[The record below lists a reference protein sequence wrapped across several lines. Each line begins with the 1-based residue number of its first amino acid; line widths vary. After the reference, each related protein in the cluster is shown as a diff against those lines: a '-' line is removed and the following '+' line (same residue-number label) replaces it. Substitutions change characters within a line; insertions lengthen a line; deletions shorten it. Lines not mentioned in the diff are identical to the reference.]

1 MNEEVVLIARFDTPF
16 EAEEARIAL
25 EEEEIECMITDEIT
39 GDLGLLGWSNPGGV
53 KLLVR
58 AEDVKRAVAA
68 LTDTPAH
75 KDILVELTDDEKSPA
90 PAEEEAGDEE
100 S

>member
-1 MNEEVVLIARFDTPF
+1 MAEEVVLIARFDTPF

-25 EEEEIECMITDEIT
+25 EEEEIECMIADELT
-39 GDLGLLGWSNPGGV
+39 GDLGLIGWSNPGGI

-58 AEDVKRAVAA
+58 AEDVERAVAA
-68 LTDTPAH
+68 LADTPAR
-75 KDILVELTDDEKSPA
+75 KDLVVEP
-90 PAEEEAGDEE
+90 PAEEGSAPTQQE

>member
-68 LTDTPAH
+68 LAQTPAQ
-75 KDILVELTDDEKSPA
+75 KDLLTELTEGDEGAAS
-90 PAEEEAGDEE
+90 AEEEPGDEE